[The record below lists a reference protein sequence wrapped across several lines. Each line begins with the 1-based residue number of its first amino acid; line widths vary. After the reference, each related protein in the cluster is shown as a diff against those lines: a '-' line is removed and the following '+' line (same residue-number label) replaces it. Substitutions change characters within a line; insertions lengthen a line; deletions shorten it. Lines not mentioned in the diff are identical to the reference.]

1 MAQDLILAATSLE
14 PLERAT
20 AIRALG
26 EQRRVDGV
34 QALLFAL
41 ATADAATAE
50 LAVDALVRIGPP
62 AEPALR
68 QALAQDV
75 DETVRG
81 RLQNALTRLHPLS

>member
-14 PLERAT
+14 PLERAA

-26 EQRRVDGV
+26 EHRRADGV
-34 QALLFAL
+34 LALLFAL

-50 LAVDALVRIGPP
+50 LAVDALVRIGQP

-68 QALAQDV
+68 QALARDV

-81 RLQNALTRLHPLS
+81 RLQDALTRLHPPS